1 MEFVSGDGATAL
13 VSSGNKMEFAPLPK
27 LEPGAKAEW
36 RVNAKALV
44 PSDHRFTVIMTAICV
59 SVRLWKP
66 KRLLCTSKL
75 LFCLKNF
82 VSQTV

>member
-1 MEFVSGDGATAL
+1 MVAELESAMEFVSGDGATAL

-44 PSDHRFTVIMTAICV
+44 PSDHRFTVIMTSDLRQRPVMETEATT
-59 SVRLWKP
+59 LYK
-66 KRLLCTSKL
+66 
-75 LFCLKNF
+75 
-82 VSQTV
+82 